1 MKLTYTPKRIGYK
14 NDAYITRSQLAFL
27 DYKRHLNRP
36 QLKRKDKT
44 PVFVTRFGKRS
55 AQWFIAPVP
64 EPKKYIYIPSNKFI
78 NMVKI
83 IIQKRINKKS
93 SIFISCNGE

>member
-1 MKLTYTPKRIGYK
+1 MHTSHGHSLPSW
-14 NDAYITRSQLAFL
+14 ITKGIS
-27 DYKRHLNRP
+27 
-36 QLKRKDKT
+36 KDKT
-44 PVFVTRFGKRS
+44 PVFVTRLGKRS